1 MHNFSMLKFGGGQH
15 LTLLRRIA
23 QKAVR
28 HDTQSDCRRAEE
40 VQDNNRCR
48 RYHKCRYRCRFR
60 ISRRICE
67 NANGWLCKYPHRFK
81 RNNCAVYK
89 RKSLWRFHTCSAYR
103 GRFLLCH
110 ACGGRNH
117 LLTEVAA

>member
-1 MHNFSMLKFGGGQH
+1 MHNFSMLKWGGQH

-40 VQDNNRCR
+40 VQDNNEIISSDGCSRFSVSR
-48 RYHKCRYRCRFR
+48 RFR
-60 ISRRICE
+60 FNHNGHIFVRDSRR
-67 NANGWLCKYPHRFK
+67 FQ
-81 RNNCAVYK
+81 
-89 RKSLWRFHTCSAYR
+89 R
-103 GRFLLCH
+103 GRSPKTIRQNLYLCSSRCGFLFLLRH

>member
-40 VQDNNRCR
+40 VQDNGIFDRRRSKRYTGFGLSGRVRFCR
-48 RYHKCRYRCRFR
+48 DNVVVKQNHWKYHWKQDCTQLRN
-60 ISRRICE
+60 SIC
-67 NANGWLCKYPHRFK
+67 GQ
-81 RNNCAVYK
+81 
-89 RKSLWRFHTCSAYR
+89 SAC
-103 GRFLLCH
+103 LLLLLRH
-110 ACGGRNH
+110 ACGGCNH
-117 LLTEVAA
+117 LVTEVAA

>member
-1 MHNFSMLKFGGGQH
+1 MHNFSMLKSGGGQH

-40 VQDNNRCR
+40 VQDNGE
-48 RYHKCRYRCRFR
+48 RYR
-60 ISRRICE
+60 RRCS
-67 NANGWLCKYPHRFK
+67 GCCFSGRVCKYIFTFIYHNYFTIWCSDSDRIGL
-81 RNNCAVYK
+81 
-89 RKSLWRFHTCSAYR
+89 RK
-103 GRFLLCH
+103 GRTQMLFRH

>member
-1 MHNFSMLKFGGGQH
+1 MHNFNTLKHGGGQR

-40 VQDNNRCR
+40 VQDNISSECNRQQQGSRCGLSGRIRFCQSDVGGKHNHRKHHRKQNCNQSRNSICSQSTCR
-48 RYHKCRYRCRFR
+48 
-60 ISRRICE
+60 
-67 NANGWLCKYPHRFK
+67 LP
-81 RNNCAVYK
+81 
-89 RKSLWRFHTCSAYR
+89 
-103 GRFLLCH
+103 LLRH